1 MSGKGKWTLKYGFAA
16 VLLAIAII
24 AVSLLANPVMLPQPK
39 QTYAGTSFAV
49 MLTDPPTVPA
59 GTTVLNLTYS
69 NFLLHV
75 TYPNGTVEW
84 LPVNASGTVNLF
96 SLVNMTQT
104 LASVVIPVN
113 STVDMIQ
120 FTIAD
125 VEAVVN
131 GATYNVTALSST
143 LVIKVDNGLVN
154 ETLSGVLLDFNPT
167 LVQIQ
172 ATDANGTLVNYYV
185 LVPSATAVVVNNL
198 SKDELKVG
206 TIVKIGENNHVKLVH
221 VEEEFQE
228 NLTITSA
235 SLSVNGNV
243 TTLSVTLKNEGSIA
257 FRVFG
262 LTLHG
267 DFNETHTWKA
277 KMGGIGGMGGMGET
291 SGMNGKGKHGMNGET
306 SMQVANEQTGV
317 QGANEVTVEGV
328 HPLTIPFKVNGSSLV
343 PLLGNDGDGGEE
355 HGNMNLSSL
364 VLQPNE
370 TVVLGFTGVIAIQ
383 PGKNDNGQSGMV
395 FTPIVGEN
403 YTLRLTGEGFQTYN
417 VTATA

>member
-1 MSGKGKWTLKYGFAA
+1 MSGKWTLKYGFAA

-24 AVSLLANPVMLPQPK
+24 VGSLLANPVMLPQPK
-39 QTYAGTSFAV
+39 QTYAGASFAV

-59 GTTVLNLTYS
+59 GTTLLNLTYS
-69 NFLLHV
+69 DVLLHV

-120 FTIAD
+120 FTIAG
-125 VEAVVN
+125 VQAVVN

-143 LVIKVDNGLVN
+143 LVIKVENGLVN

-185 LVPSATAVVVNNL
+185 LVPSATAVVINNL
-198 SKDELKVG
+198 SKDQLRVG
-206 TIVKIGENNHVKLVH
+206 TIVKIGENNHVKLVRV
-221 VEEEFQE
+221 VEDFQK
-228 NLTITSA
+228 NLAIVNA

-243 TTLSVTLKNEGSIA
+243 SALSVTLKNEGSIA

-267 DFNETHTWKA
+267 DFNVTHTWKA
-277 KMGGIGGMGGMGET
+277 KMGGIGGMGGMG
-291 SGMNGKGKHGMNGET
+291 GMNGKGVQ
-306 SMQVANEQTGV
+306 SANEK
-317 QGANEVTVEGV
+317 TVEGI

-343 PLLGNDGDGGEE
+343 PLLGNDGDGDEE
-355 HGNMNLSSL
+355 HGNKNLSSL
-364 VLQPNE
+364 ILQPSD
-370 TVVLGFTGVIAIQ
+370 TVVLSFTGVIALQ
-383 PGKNDNGQSGMV
+383 PGRNDNGQSGMV

-403 YTLRLTGEGFQTYN
+403 YTLRLMGEGFETYG
-417 VTATA
+417 VTVSA